1 MEKVRIFTPKRTKNS
16 LENEIEL
23 LEAYFKIK
31 IKKILVI
38 IYKLMVL
45 NFKF

>member
-1 MEKVRIFTPKRTKNS
+1 MEKVRILTPKSTKNF

-23 LEAYFKIK
+23 LKTYFLFKIK
-31 IKKILVI
+31 KLSVI

-45 NFKF
+45 NLKF

>member
-1 MEKVRIFTPKRTKNS
+1 MEKVRIFTPKSTKNF

-23 LEAYFKIK
+23 LETYFKIK

-45 NFKF
+45 NLKF